1 MPAYNT
7 IALQHYW
14 GFKWLDRTGL
24 KAGWLVVLVFALNWL
39 VLLAAELS
47 GVTVF
52 ESQVL
57 QWLFPTLLSLF
68 LVIWIAL
75 ARGAQFDFD
84 HMVSSGLAEG
94 HLYADFIVCRRRS
107 VRLTELAIGVVL
119 GVLVYFIGRGFE
131 AGGDL
136 GSSLVSIF
144 NDLRNSTVTG
154 LYELLE
160 ISLFGLLGI
169 CCVRN
174 ASFLYR
180 QVGLF
185 SIIARGVSVNLLCT
199 EPLGEFANQPLRT
212 LIGTMATLSVML
224 FMLNSSD
231 SLISQYYLLGIPIQI
246 LMVVLTIYVSRPMLQ
261 IRKKIRQC
269 KQLELEKVRAAI
281 AGDRDALK
289 ETCIHPHEDDFTF
302 ADLLYYED
310 KIDALWEWPLNGQ
323 VRRIVFYLILPP
335 LAWSLAAFVEMSL
348 DSLIQ

>member
-1 MPAYNT
+1 MPSYDT
-7 IALQHYW
+7 IALYHYW
-14 GFKWLDRTGL
+14 GFKWLDRTRL

-39 VLLAAELS
+39 VLFTAELS

-52 ESQVL
+52 ESQML

-84 HMVSSGLAEG
+84 HMVSSGLAER
-94 HLYADFIVCRRRS
+94 HLYADFIVCSRRS
-107 VRLTELAIGVVL
+107 VSLTELAIGVAG
-119 GVLVYFIGRGFE
+119 GVLVYFIGRGFGE
-131 AGGDL
+131 DESL
-136 GSSLVSIF
+136 GSSIVSIF
-144 NDLRNSTVTG
+144 SDLRNPTITG
-154 LYELLE
+154 LYELVE
-160 ISLFGLLGI
+160 ISLFGILGI
-169 CCVRN
+169 CTVRN
-174 ASFLYR
+174 ATFLYR

-185 SIIARGVSVNLLCT
+185 SLIARGVSVNLLSI
-199 EPLGEFANQPLRT
+199 EALGEFANQPLRT
-212 LIGTMATLSVML
+212 LIGTMAVLSVML

-246 LMVVLTIYVSRPMLQ
+246 LMVVLTLYVSRPMWQ

-269 KQLELEKVRAAI
+269 KQRELEKVRAAI

-289 ETCIHPHEDDFTF
+289 ETCIHPHQDDFTF

>member
-1 MPAYNT
+1 MPTYDT
-7 IALQHYW
+7 IALYHYW
-14 GFKWLDRTGL
+14 GFKWLDRTRL
-24 KAGWLVVLVFALNWL
+24 KAGWLVVLVFALDWL
-39 VLLAAELS
+39 VLFAAELS

-84 HMVSSGLAEG
+84 HMVSSGLAER

-107 VRLTELAIGVVL
+107 ARLAELAIGVIL

-131 AGGDL
+131 AGENL
-136 GSSLVSIF
+136 GSSMVSIF
-144 NDLRNSTVTG
+144 SDLRNSTVTG

-160 ISLFGLLGI
+160 ISLFGILGI
-169 CCVRN
+169 CTVRN

-185 SIIARGVSVNLLCT
+185 SIIARGLSVNLLCT

-212 LIGTMATLSVML
+212 LIGTMAILSVML

-246 LMVVLTIYVSRPMLQ
+246 VMAALTIYVSRPMWQ
-261 IRKKIRQC
+261 VRKKFA
-269 KQLELEKVRAAI
+269 KPN
-281 AGDRDALK
+281 
-289 ETCIHPHEDDFTF
+289 TCSW
-302 ADLLYYED
+302 
-310 KIDALWEWPLNGQ
+310 KKCG
-323 VRRIVFYLILPP
+323 PP
-335 LAWSLAAFVEMSL
+335 LPV
-348 DSLIQ
+348 IGKH